1 MGLSLSECHGQLS
14 RYLVESFDYYKTVIV
29 LENNEKVDI
38 TEDDVFAM
46 YNISRG
52 KLPIVEATNDNYTPE
67 YAELLKSWRERW
79 NIVVGSPIT

>member
-38 TEDDVFAM
+38 TEDDVVAM
-46 YNISRG
+46 YNI
-52 KLPIVEATNDNYTPE
+52 P
-67 YAELLKSWRERW
+67 
-79 NIVVGSPIT
+79 